1 MNGGVQSAA
10 LPPEHTMMRNVLG
23 ILALAA
29 SASIAAAQQP
39 ATHGDSVSAKA
50 KRHTTTSTSRGEV
63 ARSHG
68 MAVRAVARDW
78 VRSDDTRGDDLYRR
92 EQMMDRKCGKN
103 RERCGKP

>member
-1 MNGGVQSAA
+1 
-10 LPPEHTMMRNVLG
+10 MMRNVLG

-39 ATHGDSVSAKA
+39 AHPSNAKA
-50 KRHTTTSTSRGEV
+50 KRQTTTSTSRGEV
-63 ARSHG
+63 ARNHGAAVREVAGSGG

-92 EQMMDRKCGKN
+92 EQMMDQKCGKN

>member
-1 MNGGVQSAA
+1 M
-10 LPPEHTMMRNVLG
+10 TRNLLG
-23 ILALAA
+23 LLALAA

-39 ATHGDSVSAKA
+39 AAHSSNASRNS

-78 VRSDDTRGDDLYRR
+78 VRADDTKGDDLYRR
-92 EQMMDRKCGKN
+92 EQMMDQRCGKN
-103 RERCGKP
+103 RERCGKR

>member
-1 MNGGVQSAA
+1 M
-10 LPPEHTMMRNVLG
+10 TRNLLG
-23 ILALAA
+23 LLALAA

-39 ATHGDSVSAKA
+39 ATHPS
-50 KRHTTTSTSRGEV
+50 KRHTTSSTSRGEV

-78 VRSDDTRGDDLYRR
+78 VRADDTKGDDLYRR

-103 RERCGKP
+103 REKCGKS